1 MDPRW
6 QHPFT
11 CIVAGPTGC
20 GKTTFVAR
28 LLRNAS
34 AMIDP
39 PPERVTWYYSEWQKA
54 YENLADIPNMRLEE
68 GLPTSFDNGKRGLV
82 VLDDL
87 MAETDSRVTNLFTKK
102 RRDSSQLANLARQMY
117 PGRGAFVQEAFA
129 DATAS
134 PYGYLLIDLKQ
145 NTPRRHASTHVRT
158 AGRCI
163 PVGLRT
169 EVGVNL
175 LLTGVA
181 YRLSVEIMSGRMKKQ
196 AECLQML
203 IKTKNAKLR
212 EAILEHADA
221 ELIRALCECAHN
233 ILRGNVKMTPREKT
247 RLRKYQTKL
256 RLIARK
262 NVSVKQKRR
271 HLQQTG
277 GFLPALLAPLAAS
290 VVIPLLR
297 QLFA

>member
-1 MDPRW
+1 MHTSGSTYRRCLRCVERCESTITLCR
-6 QHPFT
+6 Q
-11 CIVAGPTGC
+11 CQSVAIE
-20 GKTTFVAR
+20 K
-28 LLRNAS
+28 
-34 AMIDP
+34 
-39 PPERVTWYYSEWQKA
+39 
-54 YENLADIPNMRLEE
+54 
-68 GLPTSFDNGKRGLV
+68 
-82 VLDDL
+82 
-87 MAETDSRVTNLFTKK
+87 
-102 RRDSSQLANLARQMY
+102 
-117 PGRGAFVQEAFA
+117 
-129 DATAS
+129 
-134 PYGYLLIDLKQ
+134 
-145 NTPRRHASTHVRT
+145 
-158 AGRCI
+158 
-163 PVGLRT
+163 
-169 EVGVNL
+169 
-175 LLTGVA
+175 
-181 YRLSVEIMSGRMKKQ
+181 MSGRMKKQ
-196 AECLQML
+196 AVCLQML

-212 EAILEHADA
+212 KAILEHADP

>member
-39 PPERVTWYYSEWQKA
+39 PPERVTWYYGEWQTA
-54 YENLADIPNMRLEE
+54 YENLADIPNMRMEE
-68 GLPTSFDNGKRGLV
+68 GLPQSFDNDGKRGLV

-87 MAETDSRVTNLFTKK
+87 MAETGVPII
-102 RRDSSQLANLARQMY
+102 RR
-117 PGRGAFVQEAFA
+117 
-129 DATAS
+129 
-134 PYGYLLIDLKQ
+134 
-145 NTPRRHASTHVRT
+145 
-158 AGRCI
+158 
-163 PVGLRT
+163 
-169 EVGVNL
+169 
-175 LLTGVA
+175 
-181 YRLSVEIMSGRMKKQ
+181 IMSGRMKQQ
-196 AECLQML
+196 AVCLQML

-212 EAILEHADA
+212 KAILEHADS

>member
-34 AMIDP
+34 EMIDP
-39 PPERVTWYYSEWQKA
+39 PPERVTWYYGEWQAGYK
-54 YENLADIPNMRLEE
+54 NLDIPNMRMEE
-68 GLPTSFDNGKRGLV
+68 GLPQSFDNDGKRGLV

-102 RRDSSQLANLARQMY
+102 SHHSDTCCVLISRR
-117 PGRGAFVQEAFA
+117 
-129 DATAS
+129 
-134 PYGYLLIDLKQ
+134 
-145 NTPRRHASTHVRT
+145 
-158 AGRCI
+158 
-163 PVGLRT
+163 
-169 EVGVNL
+169 
-175 LLTGVA
+175 
-181 YRLSVEIMSGRMKKQ
+181 IMSGRMKKQ
-196 AECLQML
+196 ALCLQML

-212 EAILEHADA
+212 KAILEHADS

-233 ILRGNVKMTPREKT
+233 ILRGNVQMTPREKT